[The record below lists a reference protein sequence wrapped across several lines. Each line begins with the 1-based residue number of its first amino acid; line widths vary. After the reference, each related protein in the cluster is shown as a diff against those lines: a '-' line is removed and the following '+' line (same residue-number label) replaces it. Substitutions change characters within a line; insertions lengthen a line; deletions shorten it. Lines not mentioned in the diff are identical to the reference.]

1 MTAARDAADVAD
13 TPAET
18 SPSPSPRSLPS
29 RALDAMARH
38 PLRTALWLAFV
49 IALPVVL
56 TLRARASQALP
67 VYGTVPAFTLTSQA
81 DRPFGLSD
89 LRGHVWVADFFF
101 TSCPSICPRLTR
113 HLKRVQDRTADL
125 GDRVRI
131 VSFSVDP
138 VVDTPAQLDAYARRY
153 GADAHRWT
161 FLAGPIDAVQ
171 RVAVDGFRVA
181 LEANL
186 TPVEARDQQFNIL
199 HGGHILL
206 VDGDGRIRGYYRA
219 NDEDLDAVVD
229 AARRLASR

>member
-1 MTAARDAADVAD
+1 MTAARDASDVAD
-13 TPAET
+13 PPA
-18 SPSPSPRSLPS
+18 PAPPRSLPA
-29 RALDAMARH
+29 RALDAMARR
-38 PLRTALWLAFV
+38 PLRTALWLAFF
-49 IALPVVL
+49 IALPVVI
-56 TLRARASQALP
+56 TLRVRATQALP

-81 DRPFGLSD
+81 NRPFGLSD
-89 LRGHVWVADFFF
+89 LRGRVWVADFFF

-125 GDRVRI
+125 GDRVRV

-153 GADAHRWT
+153 GADPNRWA

-206 VDGDGRIRGYYRA
+206 VDGDGRIRGYFRA
-219 NDEDLDAVVD
+219 TDEDLDAVVD